1 MGLIHS
7 DGGIAK
13 SRISEVTQLNLNL
26 PERFNAA
33 EYFVD
38 RNVAEGR
45 GDKTAILFEDQSYTY
60 AQFLE
65 KVNRTGN
72 VLTELGVGM
81 EDRVML
87 LLRDTPEMLF
97 SFYGAIKIGAVPI
110 PSNILMKAPDF
121 LYMLNDSR
129 AAVLIVDA
137 VFLPEIEKILDQAVF
152 LKKVVVC
159 GAAGQTHL
167 SFNELLEKANTDSKA
182 ADTTPDDTAFWLYS
196 GRNPEK
202 LMGAVHHHSHMVYCS
217 EAYAKGIL
225 NMNEED
231 RAMGS
236 FLFFAYGLGNGAYFP
251 FAVGATTILISHP
264 PKPELFYKDLVKYQ
278 PTLFFTVPTLL
289 GVLAEYKKSCRS
301 EGKELPPAESL
312 RACISS
318 AEMLSPEIYH
328 RFKEE
333 FGVEILDGTGSTEIC
348 HIFLSNRFDEIK
360 VGSTGKV
367 VPGYD
372 ARLVDDDGQPVKSGQ
387 VGNLMISGGS
397 IASAYWNQRAET
409 KLNMQGEWFVTGDR
423 YLIDEDGFYY
433 FRGRSDDMLR
443 VGGKWLA
450 PGEVENTLNQH
461 AAVAESAVV
470 GYQDTEDLI
479 KPYAFVVLKSKQD
492 ASAEL
497 EEDIKQ
503 FVRDR
508 IATYKFPRWI
518 EFVDSIPKTTGG
530 KIQRFILQERIKERG

>member
-1 MGLIHS
+1 M
-7 DGGIAK
+7 
-13 SRISEVTQLNLNL
+13 TQLNLNL
-26 PERFNAA
+26 PDRFNAA
-33 EYFVD
+33 QYFVD
-38 RNVAEGR
+38 RNVDEGR
-45 GDKTAILFEDQSYTY
+45 GEQTAILFEDHSYTY
-60 AQFLE
+60 RQFLE
-65 KVNRTGN
+65 NVNRMAN
-72 VLTELGVGM
+72 ALTELGVGM
-81 EDRVML
+81 ENRVML
-87 LLRDTPEMLF
+87 LLRDTPQMLF

-129 AAVLIVDA
+129 AAVLIIDA
-137 VFLPEIEKILDQAVF
+137 VFLPEIEKTLDQAAF
-152 LKKVVVC
+152 LQHVIVC
-159 GAAGQTHL
+159 GDSNHEHL
-167 SFNELLEKANTDSKA
+167 SFDELLENANTDFKTA
-182 ADTTPDDTAFWLYS
+182 ETKPDDTAFWLYS

-202 LMGAVHHHSHMVYCS
+202 LMAAIHHHSHMVYCS

-225 NMNEED
+225 NMTAAD

-264 PKPELFYKDLVKYQ
+264 PKPELFYEDLVKYR

-289 GVLAEYKKSCRS
+289 GGLAEYKKTCRR
-301 EGKELPPAESL
+301 EGKALPEIDSL

-318 AEMLSPEIYH
+318 AEILSPEIYH

-348 HIFLSNRFDEIK
+348 HIFLSNRFGEIK
-360 VGSTGKV
+360 AGSTGKV
-367 VPGYD
+367 VPGYE
-372 ARLVDDDGQPVKSGQ
+372 ARLLDDDGQPVKTGEI
-387 VGNLMISGGS
+387 GNLMISGGS

-423 YLIDEDGFYY
+423 YLVDNQGYYY

-450 PGEVENTLNQH
+450 PREVENTLNQH
-461 AAVAESAVV
+461 PAVAESAVV
-470 GYQDTEDLI
+470 GYQDAEDLI
-479 KPYAFVVLKSKQD
+479 KPYAFVVLKSGQD
-492 ASAEL
+492 PSSEL
-497 EEDIKQ
+497 EEEIKQ

-508 IATYKFPRWI
+508 IAAYKYPRWI
-518 EFVDSIPKTTGG
+518 EFLDHIPKTAGG
-530 KIQRFILQERIKERG
+530 KVQRFILQERIRERG

>member
-1 MGLIHS
+1 M
-7 DGGIAK
+7 
-13 SRISEVTQLNLNL
+13 TQLNLKL

-38 RNVAEGR
+38 RHVDEGR

-65 KVNRTGN
+65 KVNR
-72 VLTELGVGM
+72 VAHALTELGVGM

-97 SFYGAIKIGAVPI
+97 SFYGAIRIGAVPI

-159 GAAGQTHL
+159 GDTGHTHL
-167 SFNELLEKANTDSKA
+167 SFNELLEKANTDIKA

-225 NMNEED
+225 NMTDED

-264 PKPELFYKDLVKYQ
+264 PKPELFYEDLVKYQ

-301 EGKELPPAESL
+301 EGMELPPAESL

-360 VGSTGKV
+360 VGSAGKV

-409 KLNMQGEWFVTGDR
+409 KLNMLGEWFVTGDR
-423 YLIDEDGFYY
+423 YLMDADGFYY

-450 PGEVENTLNQH
+450 PQEVENTLNQH
-461 AAVAESAVV
+461 AAVVESAVV
-470 GYQDTEDLI
+470 GYQDAEDLI

-492 ASAEL
+492 ASTAL

>member
-1 MGLIHS
+1 ML
-7 DGGIAK
+7 
-13 SRISEVTQLNLNL
+13 ELNL

-33 EYFVD
+33 QYFVD
-38 RNVAEGR
+38 RNVDEGR
-45 GDKTAILFEDQSYTY
+45 GEQTAILFEDQVFTY
-60 AQFLE
+60 RQFLE
-65 KVNRTGN
+65 NVNRMAN

-81 EDRVML
+81 ENRVML

-97 SFYGAIKIGAVPI
+97 SFYGAIKTGAVPI

-137 VFLPEIEKILDQAVF
+137 VFLPEVAKILDQAVF
-152 LKKVVVC
+152 LEKVIVC
-159 GAAGQTHL
+159 GDADHAYL
-167 SFNELLEKANTDSKA
+167 SFDELLEKANTDFKA
-182 ADTTPDDTAFWLYS
+182 VETTPDDAAFWLYS

-217 EAYAKGIL
+217 EVYAKGIL
-225 NMNEED
+225 NMKAED

-251 FAVGATTILISHP
+251 FAVGATTILVSHP
-264 PKPELFYKDLVKYQ
+264 PKPELIYQDLVKYE

-289 GVLAEYKKSCRS
+289 GVLAEYKRTCRR
-301 EGKELPPAESL
+301 EGKELPPVESL

-318 AEMLSPEIYH
+318 AEILSPEIYH

-333 FGVEILDGTGSTEIC
+333 FGVEILEGTGSTEIC
-348 HIFLSNRFDEIK
+348 HIFLSSRFGEIK
-360 VGSTGKV
+360 PGSTGKL
-367 VPGYD
+367 VPGYG
-372 ARLVDDDGQPVKSGQ
+372 ARLLDDDGQPVKANQ
-387 VGNLMISGGS
+387 IGNLMISGG
-397 IASAYWNQRAET
+397 RKET

-423 YLIDEDGFYY
+423 YLVDDEGYYY

-450 PGEVENTLNQH
+450 PQEVENTLNQH
-461 AAVAESAVV
+461 PAVEESAVV
-470 GYQDTEDLI
+470 GYQDAEDLI
-479 KPYAFVVLKSKQD
+479 KPYAFVVLKSGHS

-497 EEDIKQ
+497 EEGIKQ

-518 EFVDSIPKTTGG
+518 EFSDHIPKTAGG
-530 KIQRFILQERIKERG
+530 KVQRFILQEQIKERG